1 MGSDIF
7 HMHVLIFWSQLFP
20 LDIFETEVKI
30 YYGDHLCFFVCL
42 SVCLPCVFSPT
53 KLSCDSRHI
62 VGAYFKL
69 TQKTE

>member
-42 SVCLPCVFSPT
+42 FVCPVSLAQRSSAVT
-53 KLSCDSRHI
+53 VDTLLVHTLS
-62 VGAYFKL
+62 
-69 TQKTE
+69 